1 MAVDRSA
8 LPQLGPVPS
17 FRFPS
22 IVRHTLSNGLEV
34 RTVEYSSAPVVSF
47 VVLIR
52 GGLGADPASQEGLAA
67 LTADMV
73 DEGTGNLSAIG
84 VSDAIARIG
93 GDFDIEVGADA
104 TAFSLVTLTRFAERG
119 AALLADIVTRPALRE
134 DDFSRVRQQRINRL
148 TQLRTVPQALAESTF
163 DRLLYGPHPYGH
175 MSIGSSSALAAL
187 DLDHVREFHAACYRP
202 ERTTLVIVGALSHQ
216 ELLDLGQ
223 VAFAGWEPT
232 EASATVQIAAD
243 IEPQASSATRLGV
256 VPREG
261 AAQSELRIGHLA
273 ARRDTPDYSALLV
286 MNAVLGGQFVSRI
299 NLKLRE
305 EKGFTY
311 GAYTGF
317 DWRRGPGPFAL
328 EASVHTASTA
338 EAISDSLRELND
350 IRGPRPPAAGELS
363 LAKASLT
370 RGYPRGFETA
380 EQVGRSVASLALYG
394 LPDTYFEEF
403 VPNTERV
410 TVDDAVR
417 VANDYINPA
426 RFTTLIVGDYD
437 AIKASLEDLGLGEW
451 QILPAEL

>member
-1 MAVDRSA
+1 MAVDRSS
-8 LPQLGPVPS
+8 LPQLGPVPF

-22 IVRHTLSNGLEV
+22 IARHTLSNGLEV
-34 RTVEYSSAPVVSF
+34 RTVEHASAPVVSF
-47 VVLIR
+47 VLLIR
-52 GGLGADPASQEGLAA
+52 GGLGADPASREGLAA
-67 LTADMV
+67 LTADVV
-73 DEGTGNLSAIG
+73 DEGTAELSAIG

-119 AALLADIVTRPALRE
+119 ATLLADIATRPAMRE
-134 DDFSRVRQQRINRL
+134 DDFSRVRQQRMNRL
-148 TQLRTVPQALAESTF
+148 TQLRTVPQALAESAF
-163 DRLLYGPHPYGH
+163 DRLLYGSHPYGH
-175 MSIGSSSALAAL
+175 MAIGSSAALAAL
-187 DLDHVREFHAACYRP
+187 DLDHVRAFHAACYRP
-202 ERTTLVIVGALSHQ
+202 ERSTLVIVGALSHQ
-216 ELLDLGQ
+216 ELVALGQ
-223 VAFAGWEPT
+223 TAFEGWVSETAAG
-232 EASATVQIAAD
+232 TVQVAAD
-243 IEPQASSATRLGV
+243 LQPPFSSPTRLAV

-317 DWRRGPGPFAL
+317 DWRRGLGPFAL

-338 EAISDSLRELND
+338 EAISDSLRELHD
-350 IRGPRPPAAGELS
+350 IRGARPPAVDELA

-403 VPNTERV
+403 VPRTESV
-410 TVDDAVR
+410 TIDDVVR
-417 VANDYINPA
+417 VASTYIDPA

-437 AIKASLEDLGLGEW
+437 AIKTSLDELGLGEW
-451 QILPAEL
+451 QLLPAEL